1 MKRALS
7 TLVGL
12 IALALPGTAA
22 ALPAQ
27 VRDYDLGRIELPDPG
42 PKGPVPIRLWG
53 AIGAPTAAAAPGPR
67 PLVLVLHGRH
77 DTNCPFGP
85 ADAPIWP
92 CFAREQRNDLGLR
105 HVVRALAERGMVAV
119 APDLNGGFTTGWG
132 EPDDLRRWP
141 RLVIRL
147 LDLLTREAT
156 TGGGRFGLP
165 LQGRVDLAPHR
176 VCSAIRS
183 AATGRCASPAGTA
196 ARGCARCSCWP
207 RSSAGCRS
215 PTCPPPSCSA
225 RATETPGTMG
235 REYLARARRD
245 PDRRRRVFLA
255 RLEQANHN
263 YFNRTLSRLRR
274 NDAPSRCDGSLLRPA
289 DQQAWVD
296 RAAADFFAATLLGSA
311 AAGVA
316 QPRCAGAAAGVRPAG
331 AGPARLARHAVGR
344 IAHDEDGWRP
354 HRGRGRRS
362 SVCRA
367 CTAIAPDRTARGG
380 SRRPAAPGPPR
391 RARCR
396 RARRDSGSASRR

>member
-147 LDLLTREAT
+147 LDRLDREAIG
-156 TGGGRFGLP
+156 GGGRFGLP
-165 LQGRVDLAPHR
+165 LQGRVDVGRMGLLGHSLSGHRAVRFARGDGRARVRSLFLLAPVFGR
-176 VCSAIRS
+176 VPLPDLP
-183 AATGRCASPAGTA
+183 AAVVLGSCDGDTGS
-196 ARGCARCSCWP
+196 
-207 RSSAGCRS
+207 
-215 PTCPPPSCSA
+215 
-225 RATETPGTMG
+225 MG

-296 RAAADFFAATLLGSA
+296 RAAADFFAATLLGE
-311 AAGVA
+311 
-316 QPRCAGAAAGVRPAG
+316 PRPAWLSPD
-331 AGPARLARHAVGR
+331 APAPRRVY
-344 IAHDEDGWRP
+344 
-354 HRGRGRRS
+354 GRR
-362 SVCRA
+362 VLVR
-367 CTAIAPDRTARGG
+367 RG
-380 SRRPAAPGPPR
+380 
-391 RARCR
+391 
-396 RARRDSGSASRR
+396 